1 MSEPTSPLSKANILV
16 VDDTPENLRLLSSIL
31 SEQGYKVR
39 SALNG
44 QMALRG
50 AQLSP
55 PDLILLDVNMPL
67 MNGYE
72 VCRQLKEHQETYQI
86 PVIFISALDGVE
98 DKVKA
103 FEMGGVDYVTK
114 PFQLQEVLA
123 RIHTH
128 LTLRQLQQ
136 QLQAQNQRLQAE
148 IQERQRV
155 EAALQVANRELLRLS
170 TCDELTQVANRRHFN
185 GCLDQWWWSLGQT
198 QEDLSLLI
206 CDVDYFKSYNDSCGH
221 LAGDRCLQ
229 QVAQILQS
237 AVSSSQDLV
246 ARYGGDEFMIL
257 LPYTNEARGKQIA
270 AMIQDQIR
278 QLRIPHVAHPTCGQV
293 SLSIGLASLIPSP
306 DSPPDLLVACA
317 DQALY
322 ASKAQGRDCFT
333 AYSELPDSAPDFQ
346 PLFRRRGNE
355 SRLAH
360 REDGAENGSGSG
372 FEPEWTPAEWDDNG
386 SG

>member
-1 MSEPTSPLSKANILV
+1 MTESISPLPKANILV

-72 VCRQLKEHQETYQI
+72 VCRQLKEHHETRQI

-136 QLQAQNQRLQAE
+136 QLQSQNQLLQAE
-148 IQERQRV
+148 IEERQRV
-155 EAALQVANRELLRLS
+155 EAALQLANQELLRLS
-170 TCDELTQVANRRHFN
+170 TRDELTQVANRRHFN
-185 GCLDQWWWSLGQT
+185 ACLDQWWWSLGQT

-206 CDVDYFKSYNDSCGH
+206 CDVDYFKSYNDTCGH

-237 AVSSSQDLV
+237 ALNSSQDLV

-257 LPYTNEARGKQIA
+257 LPYASEARGEQIA
-270 AMIQDQIR
+270 ESIQEKIR
-278 QLRIPHVAHPTCGQV
+278 QLRIPHVAHPVCGQV
-293 SLSIGLASLIPSP
+293 SLSIGLASLKPSLE
-306 DSPPDLLVACA
+306 SPPDLLVGCA

-322 ASKAQGRDCFT
+322 TSKAQGRNCIT
-333 AYSELPDSAPDFQ
+333 AYSSLPDSAREFP
-346 PLFRRRGNE
+346 PPSHKKGNE
-355 SRLAH
+355 LKPAH
-360 REDGAENGSGSG
+360 TEDGATNGSGSG
-372 FEPEWTPAEWDDNG
+372 LDSAWTPTEWDG
-386 SG
+386 SDPG